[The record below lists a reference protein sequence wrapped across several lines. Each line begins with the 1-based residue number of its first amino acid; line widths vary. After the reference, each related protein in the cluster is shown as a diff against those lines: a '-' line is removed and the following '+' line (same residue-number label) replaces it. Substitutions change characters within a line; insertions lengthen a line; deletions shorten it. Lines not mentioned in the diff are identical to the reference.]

1 MFDDFWEEAS
11 CYEKVNVR
19 YINLIDQPKYLPVA
33 IWGHGISTT
42 WTLEVH
48 YQMAP
53 RKVFDILW
61 ITYILQPTTTKY
73 TATKQN
79 IIEHVHA
86 YATAII
92 SVATDCYKLV
102 PKL

>member
-33 IWGHGISTT
+33 IWGHGMSTT

-61 ITYILQPTTTKY
+61 ITYALQQTTTKY
-73 TATKQN
+73 TTTKQN